1 MGKSKY
7 AEWST
12 DVGLTKIR
20 GWAQQ
25 GLSDV
30 QIAHNIGISRST
42 LNKWKNEHSDISD
55 TLKKGKEVVDLEVEN
70 TLLNLALGKVSSVKK
85 TSKIVNYEDEV
96 LRVKR
101 WNWIQ
106 KHKGLEEYENYTEEE
121 LTNEA
126 VMKVPTFEV
135 VDMLQEE
142 NIQVPNVGAAIFWLK
157 NRRPD
162 LWRDKQVQEL
172 EGNINANVNNPFEG
186 MSKAEIREIM
196 RGE

>member
-1 MGKSKY
+1 MGKAKY
-7 AEWST
+7 EEWLT
-12 DVGLTKIR
+12 ENGLIKIK

-25 GLSDV
+25 GLSED
-30 QIAHNIGISRST
+30 QIAHNMGIRRAT
-42 LNKWKNEHSDISD
+42 LFTWKNKYNDIMD
-55 TLKKGKEVVDLEVEN
+55 ALKKGKEVVDLEVEN
-70 TLLNLALGKVSSVKK
+70 TLLNLALGKVSSIKK

-162 LWRDKQVQEL
+162 LWRDKQIQEL
-172 EGNINANVNNPFEG
+172 EGNINASVNNPFEG

>member
-1 MGKSKY
+1 MGKAKY
-7 AEWST
+7 EEWLT
-12 DVGLTKIR
+12 ENGLIKIR

-25 GLSDV
+25 GLSED
-30 QIAHNIGISRST
+30 QIAHNMGIVRAT
-42 LNKWKNEHSDISD
+42 LFKWKNDYPDIMNAI
-55 TLKKGKEVVDLEVEN
+55 KKGKEVVDLEVEN
-70 TLLNLALGKVSSVKK
+70 TLLNSALGKVTSVKK

-121 LTNEA
+121 LTNA
-126 VMKVPTFEV
+126 AIMNVPTFEV
-135 VDMLQEE
+135 VDIMQEE
-142 NIQVPNVGAAIFWLK
+142 SVQVPNVTAAIFWLK